1 MSLLEVKGII
11 CGYGGKP
18 VLNDLSLAAD
28 RGLLTGVIGPNGS
41 GKSTLIKAVS
51 GLLSLNSGEIYLGGR
66 RLCGYTPRALA
77 CYLAVLAQDIHIE
90 FEFTVGEIVA
100 MGRHPFLGRVQ
111 REGPSDKEITER
123 AMAETDTLHLA
134 DRPVTTISGGER
146 QRVLLARALAQQ
158 AELLLLDEPTSH
170 LDIRHQVE
178 TARLLRHLAA
188 EKAIAVLGVFHDLN
202 LAARICDRLLL
213 LHDGHALAWGTPEE
227 VLTPDNIYRAFGIR
241 AVVGHSHYSGALLV
255 ETL

>member
-1 MSLLEVKGII
+1 MSLLEVKGIV

-18 VLNDLSLAAD
+18 VLNGLSLTAD

-51 GLLSLNSGEIYLGGR
+51 GLLSLSSGEICLGGR
-66 RLCGYTPRALA
+66 RLCNYTPRALA
-77 CYLAVLAQDIHIE
+77 CCLAVLAQDIHIE
-90 FEFTVGEIVA
+90 FEFTVREIVA

-111 REGPSDKEITER
+111 REGLSDKEITER
-123 AMAETDTLHLA
+123 AMVETDTLHLA
-134 DRPVTTISGGER
+134 DRSVTTISGGER

-170 LDIRHQVE
+170 LDSRHQVG

-213 LHDGHALAWGTPEE
+213 LCDGHVLAWGTPEE
-227 VLTPDNIYRAFGIR
+227 VLTPDNIYRTFGIQI
-241 AVVGHSHYSGALLV
+241 VVERSRHSGALLV
-255 ETL
+255 EML

>member
-1 MSLLEVKGII
+1 MSLLEVKDII
-11 CGYGGKP
+11 CGYGDKP
-18 VLNDLSLAAD
+18 VLRGLSISTD

-51 GLLSLNSGEIYLGGR
+51 GLLTPGSGEIRLDGR
-66 RLCGYTPRALA
+66 LLCDYSPRDLA
-77 CYLAVLAQDIHIE
+77 RRLAVLAQDIHIE
-90 FEFTVGEIVA
+90 FEFTIREIVA

-111 REGPSDKEITER
+111 REGVSDRDIVEQ

-134 DRPVTTISGGER
+134 DRSVTAISGGER

-178 TARLLRHLAA
+178 TAELLRRLMA
-188 EKAIAVLGVFHDLN
+188 ERSMAVLGVFHDLN

-213 LHDGHALAWGTPEE
+213 LCDGHTLAWGTPEE
-227 VLTPDNIYRAFGIR
+227 VLTPDNIYRSFGVR
-241 AVVGHSHYSGALLV
+241 TAVERSRHSGALLV